1 MSQPRPINNL
11 GYLLQ
16 HVAALTGKQSE
27 QVLQE
32 RLGIG
37 FSQFKILRV
46 LQTNPHI
53 KQREIAANLGQTEA
67 SISRQVKL
75 MLDDGLLHSTVS
87 PKNRREHIT
96 VPTQKGLKLAAAAM
110 EALTQYHAP
119 TFASLTDKQ
128 REQMQ
133 SMLEIIHTKI
143 CPTEHPNPTLSSSSF
158 QE

>member
-1 MSQPRPINNL
+1 MNQPRPINNL

-16 HVAALTGKQSE
+16 HVASLTGKQSE

-37 FSQFKILRV
+37 LSQFKILRV
-46 LQTNPHI
+46 LQANPYI
-53 KQREIAANLGQTEA
+53 KQREIATNLGQTEA

-96 VPTQKGLKLAAAAM
+96 VPTQKGLKLTTAAM
-110 EALTQYHAP
+110 DALAQYHTP
-119 TFASLTDKQ
+119 TFATLSEKQ

-133 SMLEIIHTKI
+133 TILEIIHTKV
-143 CPTEHPNPTLSSSSF
+143 CPTEHPNPTYSNNPF
-158 QE
+158 EE

>member
-1 MSQPRPINNL
+1 MSQAKPINNL

-16 HVAALTGKQSE
+16 HIAALLGKQSE

-53 KQREIAANLGQTEA
+53 KQREIANNLGQTEA

-75 MLDDGLLHSTVS
+75 MLDEGLLQSTIS

-96 VPTQKGLKLAAAAM
+96 VPTPKGVKLTEAAM
-110 EALTQYHAP
+110 EALAQYHKP

-128 REQMQ
+128 RDQLRDT
-133 SMLEIIHTKI
+133 LETLHTQL
-143 CPTEHPNPTLSSSSF
+143 CPADHPNPAELSKLF
-158 QE
+158 QK

>member
-1 MSQPRPINNL
+1 MSPTRPINNL

-16 HVAALTGKQSE
+16 HVASLLGKQSE

-46 LQTNPHI
+46 LQANPHI
-53 KQREIAANLGQTEA
+53 KQREIAYNLGQTEA

-75 MLDDGLLHSTVS
+75 MLDEGLLHSTIS

-96 VPTQKGLKLAAAAM
+96 VPTAKGVKLTEAAM
-110 EALTQYHAP
+110 EALGQYHAP
-119 TFASLTDKQ
+119 TFATLSEKQ
-128 REQMQ
+128 REQLREI
-133 SMLEIIHTKI
+133 LEMIHTKI
-143 CPTEHPNPTLSSSSF
+143 CPTEHPNPTASSPF
-158 QE
+158 EG

>member
-46 LQTNPHI
+46 LQANPHI
-53 KQREIAANLGQTEA
+53 KQREIATNLGQTEA

-75 MLDDGLLHSTVS
+75 MLDDGLLQSTVS

-96 VPTQKGLKLAAAAM
+96 VPTQKGLKLTAAAM
-110 EALTQYHAP
+110 EALAQYHAP
-119 TFASLTDKQ
+119 TFAALTAKQ

-133 SMLEIIHTKI
+133 IILETLHSKI
-143 CPTEHPNPTLSSSSF
+143 CPSEHPNPTFTNSPF
-158 QE
+158 GE